1 MSRVGRLASSPRVA
15 AASNPANDRKPNTT
29 PRNSAE
35 KLVPGVTWN
44 TLQVKCSW
52 PGAFPASSRTSTT
65 AVTMRISATVVP
77 STVSSTLVP
86 RLAGM
91 TASSSTSASATE
103 SRTNGAQVGGCG
115 QIPTACR
122 NAVPKMPAALA
133 VTTA

>member
-1 MSRVGRLASSPRVA
+1 MD

-29 PRNSAE
+29 PRKTAE

-52 PGAFPASSRTSTT
+52 PGAFPARSRTSTT
-65 AVTMRISATVVP
+65 TVTMRISPTVVP
-77 STVSSTLVP
+77 STVSSTLAP

-91 TASSSTSASATE
+91 TASSSASTSATT
-103 SRTNGAQVGGCG
+103 SRTNGAHDGGFG
-115 QIPTACR
+115 QMPTACR
-122 NAVPKMPAALA
+122 NAVPKMPAAVE